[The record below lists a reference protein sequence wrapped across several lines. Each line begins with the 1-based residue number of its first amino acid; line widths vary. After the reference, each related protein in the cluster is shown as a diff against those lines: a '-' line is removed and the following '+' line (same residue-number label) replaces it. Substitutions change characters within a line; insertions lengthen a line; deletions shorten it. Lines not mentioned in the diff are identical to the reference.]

1 MMCTNKIKRK
11 KKGPRSLR
19 EAEAEGLCVV
29 LRTRTI
35 ALIIALMCC
44 VLCGCCPML
53 KKDPVLK
60 KDARKKAPGLCARQ
74 RPRALCVIVQD
85 RGDRTRV
92 AALVR
97 EAASHVEREKGRTA
111 HGIPW
116 WSPTQVLTMPEAA

>member
-1 MMCTNKIKRK
+1 MFAQILSYDVCNLARMRRK

-19 EAEAEGLCVV
+19 EAEAEGLVFVV
-29 LRTRTI
+29 F
-35 ALIIALMCC
+35 
-44 VLCGCCPML
+44 
-53 KKDPVLK
+53 
-60 KDARKKAPGLCARQ
+60 
-74 RPRALCVIVQD
+74 VQD